1 MDVVAIAGLA
11 GLILVKEA
19 GMPLP
24 VPGDLLI
31 ILAGASLAGDPAR
44 AVGVLAL
51 IVVVGIVGA
60 SLQFFLLGTALRRPL
75 LAGLARLGIGPAR
88 LEALSDRFREAGSRS
103 VAVTRMTPGVRIAV
117 IPAAAVASLPYAVF
131 LPGVAV
137 GNGVFVT
144 AHFGAGYL
152 LGDYARD
159 FIRRASDPMVVI
171 IAALAILAVIGLVV
185 LHRRARLTSRTDTYE
200 CWADC
205 ACPACVAIVAISPSA
220 EPLPG

>member
-11 GLILVKEA
+11 GMILVKEA
-19 GMPLP
+19 GVPLP

-31 ILAGASLAGDPAR
+31 ILAGASLAGDPTR
-44 AVGVLAL
+44 AVAVLTL
-51 IVVVGIVGA
+51 IIVVGIIGA
-60 SLQFFLLGTALRRPL
+60 SVQFFLLGTALRRPL
-75 LAGLARLGIGPAR
+75 LAGLARLGVGPAR
-88 LEALSDRFREAGSRS
+88 LEALSERFQRAGSRS

-117 IPAAAVASLPYAVF
+117 IPAAAIASLPYAVF

-152 LGDYARD
+152 FGDYAREV
-159 FIRRASDPMVVI
+159 IRRASDPMVVVI
-171 IAALAILAVIGLVV
+171 VVLAILAVVGLVV
-185 LHRRARLTSRTDTYE
+185 LRRRARATQRTDTYE

-205 ACPACVAIVAISPSA
+205 ACPACVAFVAIGPSS
-220 EPLPG
+220 ESIRG